1 MRVLI
6 AEWKRCAARRTRII
20 HTVKLIKT
28 TENNLLCVFS
38 HYQRL
43 YLSPTDGCRAVPIV
57 RAIRVEAVVSST
69 LTVYR

>member
-6 AEWKRCAARRTRII
+6 AESKRCAARRTRTY
-20 HTVKLIKT
+20 TVNLIKT

-43 YLSPTDGCRAVPIV
+43 YLSPTDGLACGADS
-57 RAIRVEAVVSST
+57 EGYT
-69 LTVYR
+69 C